1 MSKSRTDIIAGLAC
15 LVVVLMFFVQ
25 GKNLSPEANLYPQ
38 VLEVCIA
45 LIGIFLV
52 IRGVVTAKTSEQVAE
67 VDFDKVKGVV
77 IVIASIIYVAAI
89 YFIGFYVSTVFFLA
103 LCSWYLS
110 KKGLNL
116 RAIGI
121 SAGFALFLTVMLY
134 LLFTVLLKVPTP
146 EGIFF

>member
-1 MSKSRTDIIAGLAC
+1 
-15 LVVVLMFFVQ
+15 MFGCSTNVFVQ
-25 GKNLSPEANLYPQ
+25 GKNLSPDANLYPQ

-45 LIGIFLV
+45 LIGVFLLA
-52 IRGVVTAKTSEQVAE
+52 RGVVTAKASEQVAE

-89 YFIGFYVSTVFFLA
+89 YFIGFYVSTFFFLA

-146 EGIFF
+146 EGILF